1 MLSMALWVHQA
12 RWLAERPDL
21 VCDIDFTFP
30 APASVDER
38 ACFERVF
45 GGRVQFGMPVNQ
57 LSAPAAYLALP
68 VAQRDR
74 HVHASLRQQAELDL
88 QALLGED
95 HGFLPHLEAVLAER
109 LPRGEVT
116 LQHVAR
122 ALQLAPRTL
131 QTRLERHGV
140 TYREVLERVRCKV
153 AQRLLSNRAVP
164 LAEVAASLGFADQSS
179 FHHAFKRWTGVAPG
193 DYRRRLT

>member
-21 VCDIDFTFP
+21 VCDITFTFP
-30 APASVDER
+30 EPDSADVR
-38 ACFERVF
+38 AHFEALF
-45 GGRVQFGMPVNQ
+45 GGSVQFGMPANQ
-57 LSAPAAYLALP
+57 LSAAASYLSLP
-68 VAQRDR
+68 VAQRDQ

-95 HGFLPHLEAVLAER
+95 HGFLSHLEALLAER
-109 LPRGEVT
+109 LAHGEVT

-122 ALQLAPRTL
+122 ALELAPRTL

-153 AQRLLSNRAVP
+153 AQRLLVNRALS
-164 LAEVAASLGFADQSS
+164 LAEVSASLGFSDQSS
-179 FHHAFKRWTGVAPG
+179 FHHAFKRWTGVASG